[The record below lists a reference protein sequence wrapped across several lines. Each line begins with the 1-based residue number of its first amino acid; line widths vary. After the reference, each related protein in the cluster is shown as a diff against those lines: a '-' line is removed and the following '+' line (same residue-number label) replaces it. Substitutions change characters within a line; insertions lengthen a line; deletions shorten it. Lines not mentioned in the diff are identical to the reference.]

1 MKKEFIP
8 YYLSRA
14 ALSAVFAI
22 LVMGLNWKAVFPF
35 LLLFGLFVLYLHSG
49 WFLVDPSHPL
59 TPLRRDEHGRQIQ
72 RFALITAVV
81 IGVLLY
87 VISMQAS
94 MLWGRSFITGPLAL
108 SIGVLAYFITQFILF
123 ARA

>member
-1 MKKEFIP
+1 MKREFMA

-14 ALSAVFAI
+14 ILSAGFAI
-22 LVMGLNWKAVFPF
+22 LVMGFTWKAVVLF
-35 LLLFGLFVLYLHSG
+35 LILFGLFALYLHSG

-72 RFALITAVV
+72 RVALIAAVV
-81 IGVLLY
+81 VAILFY

-94 MLWGRSFITGPLAL
+94 PLVGIPLITGPVAL
-108 SIGVLAYFITQFILF
+108 SIGVLTYFVKQFILF
-123 ARA
+123 ARH